1 MIFMALCEAVQ
12 ELYNGL
18 DNLIVMYMQNQL
30 YIAKINS
37 IVIVV
42 KAESYDDAKKKIY
55 EALEKGGA
63 EE

>member
-1 MIFMALCEAVQ
+1 MNFVELCDAVQ

-18 DNLIVMYMQNQL
+18 ENLIVMYMENRL

-42 KAESYDDAKKKIY
+42 KAESYDDAKKKIH
-55 EALEKGGA
+55 EALEKGSDS
-63 EE
+63 E

>member
-1 MIFMALCEAVQ
+1 MIFTELCDAIQ

-18 DNLIVMYMQNQL
+18 ENLIVIYMQNQL

-55 EALEKGGA
+55 EALEKGDT
-63 EE
+63 E

>member
-1 MIFMALCEAVQ
+1 MIFTELCDAVQ

-18 DNLIVMYMQNQL
+18 ENLIVMYMQNQL

-63 EE
+63 E

>member
-1 MIFMALCEAVQ
+1 MILTELCDAIQ

-18 DNLIVMYMQNQL
+18 ENLIVIYMQNQL

-55 EALEKGGA
+55 EALEKGDT
-63 EE
+63 E

>member
-1 MIFMALCEAVQ
+1 MIFTELCDAVQ

-18 DNLIVMYMQNQL
+18 ENLFVMYMQNQL

-42 KAESYDDAKKKIY
+42 KAESYDDAKKKIC
-55 EALEKGGA
+55 EALEKGVT
-63 EE
+63 E

>member
-1 MIFMALCEAVQ
+1 MIFTELCDAVQ

-18 DNLIVMYMQNQL
+18 ENLIVMYMQNQL

-42 KAESYDDAKKKIY
+42 KAESYDNAKKKIY

-63 EE
+63 E

>member
-1 MIFMALCEAVQ
+1 MIFTELCDAVQ

-18 DNLIVMYMQNQL
+18 ENLIVMYMQNQL

-42 KAESYDDAKKKIY
+42 KAESYNDAKKKIY
-55 EALEKGGA
+55 KELENGGA
-63 EE
+63 E

>member
-1 MIFMALCEAVQ
+1 MIFTELCDAIQ

-18 DNLIVMYMQNQL
+18 ENLIVMYMQNQL

-63 EE
+63 E

>member
-1 MIFMALCEAVQ
+1 MIFTELCDAIQ

-18 DNLIVMYMQNQL
+18 ENLIVIYMQNQL
-30 YIAKINS
+30 YIAKITS

-55 EALEKGGA
+55 EALEKGDT
-63 EE
+63 E

>member
-1 MIFMALCEAVQ
+1 MIFTELCDAVQ

-18 DNLIVMYMQNQL
+18 ENLIVMYMQNQL

-55 EALEKGGA
+55 EELEKGGA
-63 EE
+63 K